1 MVKIFQRGQEGC
13 QALQRALEVYQAAQ
27 QDQEV
32 CDPIQ
37 EGCALLLSLHLLLL
51 LQWWQVAFSELY
63 RYNLTIKRISNMWK
77 VDVIVRYAGTALP
90 LTRSQQYLRRP
101 ASPGLFETD

>member
-1 MVKIFQRGQEGC
+1 MLFQGPGADLVANQDLDVYQTLQGSQEVVKIFQRGQEGF
-13 QALQRALEVYQAAQ
+13 QARVLEVYQAAQ

-63 RYNLTIKRISNMWK
+63 
-77 VDVIVRYAGTALP
+77 
-90 LTRSQQYLRRP
+90 
-101 ASPGLFETD
+101 

>member
-1 MVKIFQRGQEGC
+1 MVLIFQRGQEGC
-13 QALQRALEVYQAAQ
+13 QALQRVLEVYQAAQ

-37 EGCALLLSLHLLLL
+37 EACALLLSLHLLLL

-63 RYNLTIKRISNMWK
+63 RYNLTIKRIYPICGRWTSSCVK
-77 VDVIVRYAGTALP
+77 QELHC
-90 LTRSQQYLRRP
+90 L
-101 ASPGLFETD
+101 